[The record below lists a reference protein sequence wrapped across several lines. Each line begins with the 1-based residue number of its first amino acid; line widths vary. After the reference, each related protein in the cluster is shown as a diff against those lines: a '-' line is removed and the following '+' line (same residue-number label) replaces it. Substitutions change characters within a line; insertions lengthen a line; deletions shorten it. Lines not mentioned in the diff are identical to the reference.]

1 MTRDEKF
8 VAACRAFCDA
18 ERAVAAKSAAVRKAT
33 APDNSRALALIGLA
47 VARRN
52 RRNARRCM
60 MYHYAKLFA

>member
-8 VAACRAFCDA
+8 IAACRALSAA
-18 ERAVAAKSAAVRKAT
+18 ERAVAAYRAAVRKAT
-33 APDNSRALALIGLA
+33 APDNSRVLALIGLA
-47 VARRN
+47 VVRRN